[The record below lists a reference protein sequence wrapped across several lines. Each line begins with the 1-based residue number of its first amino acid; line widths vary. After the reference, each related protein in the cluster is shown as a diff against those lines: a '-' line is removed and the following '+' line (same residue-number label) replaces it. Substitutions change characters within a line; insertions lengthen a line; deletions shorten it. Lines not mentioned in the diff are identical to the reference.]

1 MNFKFYVLF
10 SVLLSIVLFP
20 VKNASP
26 DDQLARIING
36 IGDRYGEISG
46 LTSDY
51 TRESISKTMAML
63 KVADRHDLAKGK
75 LFFKPPNFLRLEQ
88 ASPQEELLLTNSET
102 LWWYI
107 PIKRE
112 VYKYPVEKF
121 GKELQLLSSILKG
134 MKGITDDFL
143 ISLGPGKEVNASL
156 LMLSPKQPSQEIDH
170 LEVEIDKEN
179 FSIKQVS
186 VYNNISG
193 VTKFFFK
200 NWEQRNNFN
209 KDFFSF
215 SPPPGTRVIEK

>member
-1 MNFKFYVLF
+1 MNFKLYIVFF
-10 SVLLSIVLFP
+10 VLLLIVLP
-20 VKNASP
+20 VQYASP
-26 DDQLARIING
+26 DDQLAEILNG
-36 IGDRYGEISG
+36 VSDRYGEVSG
-46 LTSDY
+46 LTADY

-63 KVADRHDLAKGK
+63 KAADKHDLAKGK

-88 ASPQEELLLTNSET
+88 ASPQEELLLTNADT

-112 VYKYPVEKF
+112 AYKYPVKKF
-121 GKELQLLSSILKG
+121 GAELQLLSNILKG
-134 MKGITDDFL
+134 MKRIKDDFQ

-186 VYNNISG
+186 VYNNLSG

-200 NWEQRNNFN
+200 NWEQGNNFN

-215 SPPPGTRVIEK
+215 SPPSGIRVIEQ